1 MKKAVKIL
9 EVIVRY
15 VLAAMCLLVAALFID
30 KSDCVIFFALAFM
43 LLPTF
48 KLLCKLTNKKFT
60 GWREDLLGIGMLII
74 PILLCELPEK
84 AVFEDYLE
92 VTIVIIWYWAT
103 MFAFNEQEYENK
115 EIKEVDEENKTC

>member
-1 MKKAVKIL
+1 MKKAIKIL

-48 KLLCKLTNKKFT
+48 KILCKLTNKKFT
-60 GWREDLLGIGMLII
+60 GWKEDLLGIGTLII
-74 PILLCELPEK
+74 PIILCELPEN
-84 AVFEDYLE
+84 AVLKDYIE
-92 VTIVIIWYWAT
+92 VVIVIIWYWAT
-103 MFAFNEQEYENK
+103 MFAFNEEEYEKK
-115 EIKEVDEENKTC
+115 EPKGADEENKTC